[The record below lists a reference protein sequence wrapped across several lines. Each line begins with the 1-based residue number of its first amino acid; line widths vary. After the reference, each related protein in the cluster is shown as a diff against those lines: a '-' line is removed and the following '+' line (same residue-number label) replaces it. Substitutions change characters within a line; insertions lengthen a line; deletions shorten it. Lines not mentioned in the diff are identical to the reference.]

1 MPHAH
6 QPPRRSSSAQGWSTP
21 GGTSWRA
28 RHDPKAPDLMRQR
41 LPAEEWK
48 ASGPRRPALV
58 TSDAFHAESPVQK
71 RPEIPRPSFHDM
83 TSRLSAIERAPV
95 FFTLSEE
102 ALRAIARR
110 VRRMQI
116 PAGEMVLCQGE
127 RGDTIFFIE
136 RGHCRLVI
144 EKPPSIVTV
153 AVLTE
158 GDFFGEGACVL
169 GRSQQA
175 SVYAQT
181 ECYLLALDRQSLHAV
196 MAGRDGDGLEEL
208 RRLAEQRFNL
218 FADISVQATWG
229 QLLEEAT
236 VVGVY
241 SPKGGSGGTCISLNL
256 VGALARRY
264 PGEVLLLDLDFPYS
278 HSALLAGLVPTSCL
292 ARMSTLPR
300 DSFEEVLLSAV
311 LYHAGGPM
319 ILPGALR
326 PEEADEVTAEL
337 ITRAISV
344 LRKSFTYIVVDL
356 GVTITDSTLALFD
369 LTQHVVVVAA
379 PELSAVKSAADA
391 IDLLGQPRTP
401 TDRLTVLLNHRSIKP
416 AVSKSAVERA
426 LKREV
431 DLEIEFDGTRPEQA
445 AVEGVILS
453 LTNPKSEMA
462 KGAEALTALLD
473 GKHARPRG
481 TDDSVPV
488 HETAEVPV
496 GAPA

>member
-1 MPHAH
+1 
-6 QPPRRSSSAQGWSTP
+6 
-21 GGTSWRA
+21 
-28 RHDPKAPDLMRQR
+28 MRQR

-58 TSDAFHAESPVQK
+58 TSDALHAESPVQK

-127 RGDTIFFIE
+127 PGDTIFFIE

-292 ARMSTLPR
+292 ARMSSVPQE
-300 DSFEEVLLSAV
+300 SFEDALLSAV
-311 LYHAGGPM
+311 LYDSGGPM

-326 PEEADEVTAEL
+326 PEEADEVTPEL
-337 ITRAISV
+337 VNKAIAT
-344 LRKSFTYIVVDL
+344 LRKTFRYIVVDL

-369 LTQHVVVVAA
+369 LTQHVVLVAA

-391 IDLLGQPRTP
+391 VDILNQLGTP
-401 TDRLTVLLNHRSIKP
+401 HNRLTVVLNHRSEKP
-416 AVSKSAVERA
+416 AVSKAAVERA
-426 LKREV
+426 LKRRV
-431 DLEIEFDGTRPEQA
+431 DVEIAFDGNRPEQA
-445 AVEGVILS
+445 AVDGAILS
-453 LTNPKSEMA
+453 LTNAKSEIGQ
-462 KGAEALTALLD
+462 GAEALAALLD
-473 GKHARPRG
+473 GTHARPRVAV
-481 TDDSVPV
+481 DSSSIPNGI
-488 HETAEVPV
+488 AEHAGRPS
-496 GAPA
+496 